1 METCDGSQC
10 LQCYRPA
17 ITLLSILICPS
28 TCHYSDFMA
37 ESLTFPDTQ
46 DTLIACWNKGGLC
59 VFSLRFAVE
68 IRVFGGGV
76 IWSNTELC
84 HTCNPHLIG
93 VTYSQCDF
101 QGKTKCSQVC
111 WDLKKWWIMCLFVFC
126 LSWPEGYTITQTLKE
141 KLSFHRYWVS
151 FFNRVK
157 DLGYLSSST

>member
-17 ITLLSILICPS
+17 ITLLSIVICPS

-37 ESLTFPDTQ
+37 ESLAFPDTQ
-46 DTLIACWNKGGLC
+46 DTLIACWNNRGLC

-84 HTCNPHLIG
+84 YTCNPHLNG
-93 VTYSQCDF
+93 VTYSQSVISR
-101 QGKTKCSQVC
+101 GKQSVPEFAKTWRNDESCV
-111 WDLKKWWIMCLFVFC
+111 CLFFS

-141 KLSFHRYWVS
+141 KLSLHRY
-151 FFNRVK
+151 
-157 DLGYLSSST
+157 